1 MTVNVVSDKVMKFVE
16 QNVSKESI
24 NMDNKQ
30 QHNYEK
36 RRRRRTKNW
45 FDFPLHI
52 FRPNMKPIYR

>member
-30 QHNYEK
+30 QHTIIK
-36 RRRRRTKNW
+36 RVRDGVT
-45 FDFPLHI
+45 DT
-52 FRPNMKPIYR
+52 